1 MSEPYAAGDPGRRPR
16 SPRRKAVL
24 AAVWVLVGAVIL
36 GGAGLTYLYFRLNGN
51 LTSVDLDAKL
61 GGDRPEDLPG
71 GSTDI
76 LVLGSD
82 SRAGENAKYGGG
94 GGGGG
99 ARSDTAM
106 IVHVY
111 EDRKRASIVSI
122 PRDTLVDRPT
132 CQRDDGGTAPAA
144 ERAMFNESYSVGGP
158 ACTVKTVEKMTGV
171 RMDHFVEVDFSGFK
185 RLIDQLGGVEIT
197 TRQDIDDP
205 DSHLDLK
212 AGRHTL
218 DGEQALGLVRTRKG
232 VGDGSDLGRIELQ
245 QVFVRALVQQA
256 SQVDLLTSPGKLI
269 GLADTATKSIT
280 TDDGL
285 GSVNELRRLAESLG
299 DIGPDDMQ
307 MVTLPVTYDEQDGN
321 RVVPL
326 EKESAQ
332 VWKALKA
339 DRPIPRSALKDGLGE
354 QTDRDRVVTAPPPRG
369 GNLAEIAPPGN
380 GMQAAAPPAE

>member
-1 MSEPYAAGDPGRRPR
+1 MAEPYAAGDPGRRPR

-71 GSTDI
+71 GSMDI

-82 SRAGENAKYGGG
+82 SRAGENAEYGRD
-94 GGGGG
+94 GGG

-111 EDRKRASIVSI
+111 EDRKRASVVSI
-122 PRDTLVDRPT
+122 PRDTLVDRPE
-132 CQRDDGGTAPAA
+132 CERDGGGTAPAA

-185 RLIDQLGGVEIT
+185 RLIDQLGGVEVT

-212 AGRHTL
+212 AGTHTL

-245 QVFVRALVQQA
+245 QVFVRALVQRIGEI
-256 SQVDLLTSPGKLI
+256 DLLTSPAKLI
-269 GLADTATKSIT
+269 GLADTATESIT
-280 TDDGL
+280 TDEDL
-285 GSVNELRRLAESLG
+285 ASVNELRRLAESLG
-299 DIGPDDMQ
+299 GIGPDDLQ
-307 MVTLPVTYDEQDGN
+307 MVTLPVTYDAQDRN

-332 VWKALKA
+332 VWEALRD
-339 DRPIPRSALKDGLGE
+339 DRRIPGSALKDTAGARAG
-354 QTDRDRVVTAPPPRG
+354 QDRVVTAPPPAAPDAPPEVAPRG
-369 GNLAEIAPPGN
+369 GA
-380 GMQAAAPPAE
+380 QAAAP

>member
-1 MSEPYAAGDPGRRPR
+1 MTEPYDDGDPGHRPR
-16 SPRRKAVL
+16 GRRRKAVL
-24 AAVWVLVGAVIL
+24 VAVWTLVGVMVL
-36 GGAGLTYLYFRLNGN
+36 GGAGFTYLYFRLNGN

-61 GGDRPEDLPG
+61 GGDRPEDLPN

-82 SRAGENAKYGGG
+82 SRAGDNAKYGRD
-94 GGGGG
+94 GGG

-111 EDRKRASIVSI
+111 EDRKRASVVSI
-122 PRDTLVDRPT
+122 PRDTLVDRPE
-132 CQRDDGGTAPAA
+132 CSRDDGDTAPAA
-144 ERAMFNESYSVGGP
+144 KRAMFNESYSVGGP

-212 AGRHTL
+212 AGTHTL
-218 DGEQALGLVRTRKG
+218 DGEEALGLVRTRKG

-245 QVFVRALVQQA
+245 QVFVKALVQQVG
-256 SQVDLLTSPGKLI
+256 QVDLHTSPGKLI

-285 GSVNELRRLAESLG
+285 GTVNKLRRLAESLG
-299 DIGPDDMQ
+299 DIGPNDMR
-307 MVTLPVTYDEQDGN
+307 MVTLPVTADKQDSN
-321 RVVPL
+321 RVVPK
-326 EKESAQ
+326 EKEAAQ
-332 VWKALKA
+332 VWKALRE
-339 DRPIPRSALKDGLGE
+339 DRPIPKSALKGDAGGQGE
-354 QTDRDRVVTAPPPRG
+354 RDVV
-369 GNLAEIAPPGN
+369 
-380 GMQAAAPPAE
+380 AAPPAPGDGLEEVAPGGGAQAAAD

>member
-1 MSEPYAAGDPGRRPR
+1 MTEPYEAGDPGRRPR
-16 SPRRKAVL
+16 SRRRKAVL
-24 AAVWVLVGAVIL
+24 VAVWTLVGVMVL
-36 GGAGLTYLYFRLNGN
+36 GGAGFTYLYFRFNGN

-71 GSTDI
+71 GSMDI

-82 SRAGENAKYGGG
+82 SRAGANAEYGRD
-94 GGGGG
+94 GGG

-111 EDRKRASIVSI
+111 EDRKRASVVSI
-122 PRDTLVDRPT
+122 PRDTLVDRPE
-132 CQRDDGGTAPAA
+132 CARDDGDTAPAA
-144 ERAMFNESYSVGGP
+144 KRAMFNESYSVGGP

-212 AGRHTL
+212 AGTHTL

-245 QVFVRALVQQA
+245 QVFVKALVQQVG
-256 SQVDLLTSPGKLI
+256 QVDLLTSPAKLL

-285 GSVNELRRLAESLG
+285 GTVNKLRRLAESMG
-299 DIGPDDMQ
+299 DIGPGDMQ
-307 MVTLPVTYDEQDGN
+307 MATLPVTADKQDPN
-321 RVVPL
+321 RVVPR

-332 VWKALKA
+332 VWKALRE
-339 DRPIPRSALKDGLGE
+339 DRSIPKSALKDTGGG
-354 QTDRDRVVTAPPPRG
+354 QADRDVV
-369 GNLAEIAPPGN
+369 
-380 GMQAAAPPAE
+380 AAPPAGSDGLEEVAPGGGAQAAAG

>member
-1 MSEPYAAGDPGRRPR
+1 MAEPYAAGDPGRRPR

-36 GGAGLTYLYFRLNGN
+36 GGAGLGYLYFRLNGN

-61 GGDRPEDLPG
+61 GGDRPKDLPG
-71 GSTDI
+71 GSMDI

-82 SRAGENAKYGGG
+82 SRAGENAKYGRD
-94 GGGGG
+94 GGG

-111 EDRKRASIVSI
+111 EDRKRASVVSI
-122 PRDTLVDRPT
+122 PRDTLVDRPE
-132 CQRDDGGTAPAA
+132 CRREDGDTAPAA

-185 RLIDQLGGVEIT
+185 RMVDQLGGVEIT
-197 TRQDIDDP
+197 TREDIDDP

-212 AGRHTL
+212 AGTHTL

-245 QVFVRALVQQA
+245 QVFVKALVQQVGE
-256 SQVDLLTSPGKLI
+256 VDLLTSPAKLI

-280 TDDGL
+280 TDKDL

-307 MVTLPVTYDEQDGN
+307 MVTLPVTFDAQDRN

-332 VWKALKA
+332 VWEALRA
-339 DRPIPRSALKDGLGE
+339 DRPIPRSALKDTAGG
-354 QTDRDRVVTAPPPRG
+354 QPGSDRVVTAPPPG
-369 GNLAEIAPPGN
+369 PGDLAEVAPGS
-380 GMQAAAPPAE
+380 GAQAAGR

>member
-1 MSEPYAAGDPGRRPR
+1 MTEPYDVGDPGHRPR
-16 SPRRKAVL
+16 SRRRKAVL
-24 AAVWVLVGAVIL
+24 VAVWTLVGVMVL
-36 GGAGLTYLYFRLNGN
+36 GGAGFTYLYFRFNGN

-61 GGDRPEDLPG
+61 GGDRPEDLPN
-71 GSTDI
+71 GSMDI

-82 SRAGENAKYGGG
+82 SRAGDNAKYGRD
-94 GGGGG
+94 GGG

-111 EDRKRASIVSI
+111 EDRKRASVVSI
-122 PRDTLVDRPT
+122 PRDTLVDRPE
-132 CQRDDGGTAPAA
+132 CSRDDGETAPAA
-144 ERAMFNESYSVGGP
+144 KRAMFNESYSVGGP

-185 RLIDQLGGVEIT
+185 RLVNQLGGVEIT

-212 AGRHTL
+212 AGTHTL

-245 QVFVRALVQQA
+245 QVFVKALVQQVG
-256 SQVDLLTSPGKLI
+256 QVDLLTSPAKLI

-285 GSVNELRRLAESLG
+285 GTVNKLRRLAESLG
-299 DIGPDDMQ
+299 DIGPNDMQ
-307 MVTLPVTYDEQDGN
+307 MATLPVTADKQDSN
-321 RVVPL
+321 RVVPMG
-326 EKESAQ
+326 KESAQ
-332 VWKALKA
+332 VWKALRE
-339 DRPIPRSALKDGLGE
+339 DRPIPKSALKGNAGGQGE
-354 QTDRDRVVTAPPPRG
+354 RDVV
-369 GNLAEIAPPGN
+369 
-380 GMQAAAPPAE
+380 AAPPAGGDGLEEVAPGGGAQAAAG

>member
-1 MSEPYAAGDPGRRPR
+1 MAEPYAAGDPGRRPR

-24 AAVWVLVGAVIL
+24 AAVWVLVGAVVL

-61 GGDRPEDLPG
+61 GGDRPKDLPG
-71 GSTDI
+71 GSMDI

-82 SRAGENAKYGGG
+82 SRAGENAKYGRD
-94 GGGGG
+94 GGG

-111 EDRKRASIVSI
+111 EDRKRASVVSI
-122 PRDTLVDRPT
+122 PRDTLVDRPE
-132 CQRDDGGTAPAA
+132 CERDDGDTAPAA

-185 RLIDQLGGVEIT
+185 RLIDQLGGVEVT

-205 DSHLDLK
+205 DSRLDLK
-212 AGRHTL
+212 AGTHTL
-218 DGEQALGLVRTRKG
+218 NGEQALGLVRTRKG

-245 QVFVRALVQQA
+245 QVFVKALVQR
-256 SQVDLLTSPGKLI
+256 VGEIDLLTSPAKLI
-269 GLADTATKSIT
+269 GLADTATRSIT
-280 TDDGL
+280 TDEDL

-307 MVTLPVTYDEQDGN
+307 MVTLPVTYDAADRN

-332 VWKALKA
+332 VWQALRG
-339 DRPIPRSALKDGLGE
+339 DRAIPESALKDTAGAQAG
-354 QTDRDRVVTAPPPRG
+354 RDRVVTAPPAGPDELAEVAPRG
-369 GNLAEIAPPGN
+369 GA
-380 GMQAAAPPAE
+380 

>member
-1 MSEPYAAGDPGRRPR
+1 MAEPYAAGDPGRRPR

-24 AAVWVLVGAVIL
+24 AAVWVLVGAVVL

-61 GGDRPEDLPG
+61 GGDRPKDLPG
-71 GSTDI
+71 GSMDV

-82 SRAGENAKYGGG
+82 SRAGENAKYGRD
-94 GGGGG
+94 GGG

-111 EDRKRASIVSI
+111 EDRKRASVVSI
-122 PRDTLVDRPT
+122 PRDTLVDRPE
-132 CQRDDGGTAPAA
+132 CEREGGGTAPAV

-212 AGRHTL
+212 AGTHTL

-245 QVFVRALVQQA
+245 QVFVKALVQR
-256 SQVDLLTSPGKLI
+256 VGEIDLLTSPTKLI
-269 GLADTATKSIT
+269 GLADTATRSIT
-280 TDDGL
+280 TDEDL

-299 DIGPDDMQ
+299 DIGPADMQ
-307 MVTLPVTYDEQDGN
+307 MVTLPVTFDAQDRN

-326 EKESAQ
+326 EKESEQ
-332 VWKALKA
+332 VWQALKG
-339 DRPIPRSALKDGLGE
+339 DRPIPESALKDTAGG
-354 QTDRDRVVTAPPPRG
+354 QAGRDRVVTAPPTGPAE
-369 GNLAEIAPPGN
+369 LAEVAPGA
-380 GMQAAAPPAE
+380 GGGVRAAG

>member
-1 MSEPYAAGDPGRRPR
+1 MAEPYAAGDPGRRPR

-24 AAVWVLVGAVIL
+24 AAVWVLVGAVVL
-36 GGAGLTYLYFRLNGN
+36 GGAGLTYLYFRLDGN

-61 GGDRPEDLPG
+61 GGDRPENLPG

-82 SRAGENAKYGGG
+82 SRAGENAEYGRD
-94 GGGGG
+94 GGG

-106 IVHVY
+106 VVHVY
-111 EDRKRASIVSI
+111 EDRKRASVVSI
-122 PRDTLVDRPT
+122 PRDTLVDRPA
-132 CQRDDGGTAPAA
+132 CERDGGGTAPAA

-185 RLIDQLGGVEIT
+185 QLIDQLGGVEIT
-197 TRQDIDDP
+197 THQDIDDP
-205 DSHLDLK
+205 DSRLDLE
-212 AGRHTL
+212 AGTHTL

-245 QVFVRALVQQA
+245 QVFVKALVQR
-256 SQVDLLTSPGKLI
+256 VGEIDLLTSPAKLI
-269 GLADTATKSIT
+269 GLADTATRSIT
-280 TDDGL
+280 TDEDL
-285 GSVNELRRLAESLG
+285 ASVNELRRLAESLG

-307 MVTLPVTYDEQDGN
+307 MVTLPVAFDARDRN

-332 VWKALKA
+332 VWEALKG
-339 DRPIPRSALKDGLGE
+339 DRPIPRSALKDTAGAQAG
-354 QTDRDRVVTAPPPRG
+354 RDRVVTAPPPAPRELAEVAPGARG
-369 GNLAEIAPPGN
+369 GA
-380 GMQAAAPPAE
+380 QAAG